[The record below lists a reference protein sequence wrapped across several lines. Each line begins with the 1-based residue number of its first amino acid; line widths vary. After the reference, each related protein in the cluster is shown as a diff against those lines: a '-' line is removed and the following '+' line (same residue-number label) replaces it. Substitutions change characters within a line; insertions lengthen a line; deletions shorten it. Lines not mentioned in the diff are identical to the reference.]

1 MKILNTNMLL
11 TVLIGAMVL
20 MSGLQT
26 LQLVS
31 LTNALSSG
39 RVAVGT
45 GAAVASAPLASS
57 SASAGGSLAD
67 LPNMV
72 GGC

>member
-1 MKILNTNMLL
+1 MKMLNTNMLL

-20 MSGLQT
+20 VSSLQT

-31 LTNALSSG
+31 LTNALAGG
-39 RVAVGT
+39 RVAVGI

-57 SASAGGSLAD
+57 SAAATGSLAD
-67 LPNMV
+67 LPSMV